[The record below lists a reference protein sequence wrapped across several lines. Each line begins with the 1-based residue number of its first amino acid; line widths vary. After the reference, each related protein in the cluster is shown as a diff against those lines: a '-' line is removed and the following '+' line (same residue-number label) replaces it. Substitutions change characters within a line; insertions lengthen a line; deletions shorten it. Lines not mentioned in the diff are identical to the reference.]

1 MKTLLHIAC
10 LVLCTTPAAHAQV
23 YECPKFYPSQDTVL
37 AEVPYQHEGQGV
49 VARRVLTS
57 ASVTRDDFNKPSGEL
72 YGSGEKKVKGGVD
85 IDFPANVTWFV
96 CWYGEGRTVA
106 WWEKLK
112 PDQGKVQ
119 GCTMQ
124 IRDDH
129 RNPKD
134 IKLVCK

>member
-1 MKTLLHIAC
+1 MKRLLFSC
-10 LVLCTTPAAHAQV
+10 LLLGSTAQAQV
-23 YECPKFYPSQDTVL
+23 FECPKFYPWQDTVL
-37 AEVPYQHEGQGV
+37 PEVPYKHNGKGV
-49 VARRVLTS
+49 VAKRELTS
-57 ASVTRDDFNKPSGEL
+57 ASVMQDEFNKPWGEL

-85 IDFPANVTWFV
+85 IDFPADVTWFV
-96 CWYGEGRTVA
+96 CWYGDGRSIA
-106 WWEKLK
+106 WWEELKLNRAA
-112 PDQGKVQ
+112 VR